1 MPTASDNLRAAV
13 IMIAAITAFCINDA
27 FMKAL
32 SARVPVG
39 ELMAVRGLFAVPLLL
54 LVLPHL
60 GLRLGL
66 PDRWAILRGVGEL
79 AVSFAFLAALRS
91 LPLGD
96 TYTLYFA
103 APIMLTA
110 TAALFMGERVGPR
123 RWAAVLVGFLGVL
136 VVMGLPTQ
144 WQLASMLALG
154 AAALSVARDVCTRKV
169 SPAVGSGTVAVATGV
184 VVGIGGAAT
193 AIGGDWVA
201 LGWGELALCLLAAL
215 GAAGGYVG
223 FVAALRLG
231 DLSFVAT
238 FRYSGIPVAML
249 LGLLV
254 WGDIPGPQMLAGGAL
269 IMGSGLYIV
278 LRERRL
284 ARSAAAAQVAPVAAG
299 GTG

>member
-1 MPTASDNLRAAV
+1 MRPTDNLRAAA
-13 IMIAAITAFCINDA
+13 IMIAAITAFCLNDA

-32 SARVPVG
+32 SARVPIG

-54 LVLPHL
+54 LVLPRV
-60 GLRLGL
+60 GLRLGR
-66 PDRWAILRGVGEL
+66 PDRWAVLRGVGEL
-79 AVSFAFLAALRS
+79 GVSFAFLTALRF

-123 RWAAVLVGFLGVL
+123 RWAAVLVGFSGVL

-144 WQLASMLALG
+144 WQFASILALG
-154 AAALSVARDVCTRKV
+154 AAALSVGRDVCTRKV
-169 SPAVGSGTVAVATGV
+169 SPEVGSGTVAVATGV
-184 VVGIGGAAT
+184 IVALGGAAT
-193 AIGGDWVA
+193 ALAGDWVA
-201 LGWGELALCLLAAL
+201 LTWREVAFCLLAAL

-223 FVAALRLG
+223 FVAALRMG
-231 DLSFVAT
+231 DLSFIAT
-238 FRYSGIPVAML
+238 FRYAGIPVAML

-254 WGDIPGPQMLAGGAL
+254 WGDVPGPQMLAGAVL
-269 IMGSGLYIV
+269 IVGSGLYIL

-284 ARSAAAAQVAPVAAG
+284 SRVKPAHGAAVAKPPG
-299 GTG
+299 